1 MPHALCRTAGAW
13 HLWGMSM
20 RALLFALGL
29 ALATAS
35 GGFAHAEP
43 HAPAAP
49 RQDIPGL
56 PNFAQVAPGLYR
68 SAQPTAEGFRAAKA
82 MGIRT
87 VVNLRALHSDRTR
100 LAGTG
105 LGYVHIRS
113 NAWHPEDED
122 VVAFLA
128 VALDPARQPVL
139 VHCEHGADRTGLM
152 VASYRRAV
160 QGWTLEEAL
169 AELPAFGFHEVWA
182 GIRRALERQ
191 APAALKRRAEA
202 GR

>member
-1 MPHALCRTAGAW
+1 
-13 HLWGMSM
+13 MSM
-20 RALLFALGL
+20 RALLLSVGL
-29 ALATAS
+29 ALATAPLACAR
-35 GGFAHAEP
+35 GAP

-87 VVNLRALHSDRTR
+87 VVNLRALHSDRA
-100 LAGTG
+100 LLEGTG

-113 NAWHPEDED
+113 TAWHPEDED

-152 VASYRRAV
+152 VASYRRAA
-160 QGWTLEEAL
+160 QGWTLDEAL

-182 GIRRALERQ
+182 GIRRALAAQ
-191 APAALKRRAEA
+191 DPAALKRRAEA
-202 GR
+202 AR